1 MHGILKEFDAK
12 LRNNFLS
19 NETSNF
25 LMTDVQ
31 MLFVNIKKD
40 ENASDAL
47 IFFGSGF
54 VILGIKRD

>member
-12 LRNNFLS
+12 LRNNFLL
-19 NETSNF
+19 NETYNF

-47 IFFGSGF
+47 IFFGSDF
-54 VILGIKRD
+54 

>member
-12 LRNNFLS
+12 LRNNFLL

-47 IFFGSGF
+47 IFFGSDF